1 MNADSIEDICAALVS
16 LRQNP
21 STKKRFPREIWDAIV
36 RLTKTHSQM
45 ELCQKLQLDPCL
57 LKRRVKQ
64 RIASMEFHEIS
75 IQNIPQETVIIELI
89 AKNGMQAKIQGPLSC
104 LNCLQQILGG

>member
-45 ELCQKLQLDPCL
+45 ELCQKLQLGVLAVSMLNEECADQL
-57 LKRRVKQ
+57 L
-64 RIASMEFHEIS
+64 
-75 IQNIPQETVIIELI
+75 
-89 AKNGMQAKIQGPLSC
+89 LSA
-104 LNCLQQILGG
+104 